1 MGLPQVIFTPT
12 LTGFSTL
19 NPQPYA
25 LNITDTRSPQPHT
38 LNPNPRTLTSP
49 YRGTSLLRNT
59 PLPGPHSRT
68 IPRVLWWS

>member
-1 MGLPQVIFTPT
+1 VGLPQVIFTPT
-12 LTGFSTL
+12 LTKISTL

-38 LNPNPRTLTSP
+38 LNPNPRTLTQP

-59 PLPGPHSRT
+59 PLPGART
-68 IPRVLWWS
+68 PQ